1 MSQIAI
7 SWNAVS
13 EGYDY
18 VFDNGV
24 TPIEETAVAMF
35 GERTW
40 EIVEYDPKDPRLNI
54 ISLRNR
60 RANFKFISEELLV
73 HKFAAPIL
81 GYSAAKN
88 QAQYLSV
95 QQSDNAAQI
104 VSYLHSVYNATTQ
117 ETISRLYEIAWVGK
131 RYVFKVSN
139 NQVTEYYS
147 QPGIAAGQSRDIV
160 AYDLTTG
167 EVVEYYGGTPDGDV
181 YKYSL
186 DGTVLATIHPAFTL
200 SEAVKVTLPNRVR
213 DTMFLWSEKAYGTI
227 IEYKE

>member
-1 MSQIAI
+1 MTQIAI
-7 SWNAVS
+7 SWNEVTG
-13 EGYDY
+13 GYDY
-18 VFDNGV
+18 VYENGID
-24 TPIEETAVAMF
+24 PIEEIAAAMF

-54 ISLRNR
+54 ISLRDR

-73 HKFAAPIL
+73 HKFAASIL

-88 QAQYLSV
+88 QAEYLSV
-95 QQSDNAAQI
+95 QQSDVAAQI

-147 QPGIAAGQSRDIV
+147 QPGIAAEQPRDIV

-167 EVVEYYGGTPDGDV
+167 EAVEYYGSALDGDI
-181 YKYSL
+181 YKFSL
-186 DGTVLATIHPAFTL
+186 DGTVLATIRPAFTL
-200 SEAVKVTLPNRVR
+200 SETIKDTLPNRVR